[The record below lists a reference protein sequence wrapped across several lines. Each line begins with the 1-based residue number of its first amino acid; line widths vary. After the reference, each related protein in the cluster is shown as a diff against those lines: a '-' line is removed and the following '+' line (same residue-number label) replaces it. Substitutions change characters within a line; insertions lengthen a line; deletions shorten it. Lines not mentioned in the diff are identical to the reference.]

1 MATPLVEQTF
11 CSIFV
16 VVHQHAGFIGQKS
29 SISDGVAGNMQ
40 MNFIPKL

>member
-16 VVHQHAGFIGQKS
+16 VVNQQTGFIGQKW
-29 SISDGVAGNMQ
+29 SISDGVSG
-40 MNFIPKL
+40 